1 MPTVVSVIFRRGG
14 RAYYFDPVELEVAEG
29 DRVITETSRGLEMG
43 TVVEG
48 RKDVPEDAITPPLR
62 PVVRLATEAD
72 LEQDAENRQLE
83 EKALQVC
90 QQSIEA
96 HGLPMKLIEC
106 EYTFDR
112 SRVIFYFGAE
122 GRVDFRKVVRDVAA
136 VLRTRIEL
144 RQVGV
149 RDEAKLL
156 GDVGPCGRPLCC
168 VTFLTDFEPVAIR
181 MAKEQGLSL
190 NPTKLSGVCG
200 RLMCCLRFEH
210 DFYRENRNK
219 LPKIGARV
227 ITERGEGKVVG
238 VNVLAQRVAVQI
250 PDWGQLEVPAT
261 DVRVVEGDEDDKNEK
276 PNST

>member
-1 MPTVVSVIFRRGG
+1 MPTVVSVIFREGG
-14 RAYYFDPVELEVAEG
+14 RAYYFDPRELEVSEG
-29 DRVITETSRGLEMG
+29 DRVITETSRGLELG
-43 TVVEG
+43 TVIAG
-48 RKDVPEDAITPPLR
+48 RKEVPDEAITPPLR
-62 PVVRLATEAD
+62 PLVRLATAAD
-72 LEQDAENRQLE
+72 LEQDAENRKLE

-149 RDEAKLL
+149 RDEARLL

-168 VTFLTDFEPVAIR
+168 TTFLADFEPVAIR

-190 NPTKLSGVCG
+190 NPAKISGVCG

-210 DFYRENRNK
+210 DFYRENRKK
-219 LPKIGARV
+219 LPNIGTRV
-227 ITERGEGKVVG
+227 ITQGGEGKVVG
-238 VNVLAQRVAVQI
+238 VNVLAQRVTVQI
-250 PDWGQLEVPAT
+250 PDWGQLEVPAS
-261 DVRVVEGDEDDKNEK
+261 DIRPVDGDEDDKQEK
-276 PNST
+276 PKST